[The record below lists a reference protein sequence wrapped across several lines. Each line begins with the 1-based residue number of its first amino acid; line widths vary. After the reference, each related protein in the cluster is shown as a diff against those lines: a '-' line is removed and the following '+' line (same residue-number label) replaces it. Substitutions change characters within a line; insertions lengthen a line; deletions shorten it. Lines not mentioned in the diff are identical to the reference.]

1 LKNEG
6 ENEKMAKVYYDAD
19 VSLEPLKNK
28 TVAVIGYGSQGKAQ
42 AQNMK
47 DSGIHVI
54 LGLRPNGASWK
65 TAKEEGFE
73 VYSISEAAQK
83 ADIVHILIP
92 DLDQPAVFKEQ
103 VAPHMTKG
111 KALGFS
117 HGFNI
122 HFKQIIPQDYID
134 VVMVAPKSPGRR
146 LRETYLDGF
155 GVPALV
161 AVNQNP
167 SEQAMGIAL
176 AMAKNLGCTRAGVL
190 ETTFKEE
197 TESDL
202 IGEQTVLVG
211 GLIELIKNGFEVLVE
226 AGYQPELAYF
236 EACNEAKLI
245 MDLIYQ
251 RGFVGMLKAV
261 SDTAKYGGLTV
272 GHKII
277 DEHVKENMRKAVK
290 SVQSGEFAK
299 EWVAKSSNAQQI
311 LDTMIKEIENHQ
323 IEKVGK
329 FIRKT
334 AGIER

>member
-1 LKNEG
+1 
-6 ENEKMAKVYYDAD
+6 MTKVYYDKD
-19 VSLEPLKNK
+19 VNLEPLKNK
-28 TVAVIGYGSQGKAQ
+28 TVALIGYGSQGQAQ
-42 AQNMK
+42 AQNMQV
-47 DSGIHVI
+47 SGIHVI

-65 TAKEEGFE
+65 TAKKEGFE
-73 VYSISEAAQK
+73 VYPISEASQK
-83 ADIVHILIP
+83 ADIVHMLVP
-92 DLDQPAVFKEQ
+92 DLEQPAIFKNQ
-103 VAPHMTKG
+103 IASHMAEG
-111 KALGFS
+111 KVLGFS

-122 HFKQIIPQDYID
+122 HFKQIIPPSSVD
-134 VVMVAPKSPGRR
+134 VIMVAPKSPGRR
-146 LRETYLDGF
+146 VRETYLDGF

-161 AVNQNP
+161 AVYQNP
-167 SEQAMGIAL
+167 SGQAMKIAL
-176 AMAKNLGCTRAGVL
+176 AMAKSTGCTRAGVL
-190 ETTFKEE
+190 VTTFKEE

-251 RGFVGMLKAV
+251 RGFAGMLKAV

-272 GHKII
+272 GPKII
-277 DEHVKENMRKAVK
+277 DAHVKENMRKAAK
-290 SVQSGEFAK
+290 LVQNGEFAK
-299 EWVAKSSNAQQI
+299 QWMKKGSNVQETLEA
-311 LDTMIKEIENHQ
+311 LMKPIEEHQ

-334 AGIER
+334 AGIEK

>member
-1 LKNEG
+1 
-6 ENEKMAKVYYDAD
+6 M
-19 VSLEPLKNK
+19 
-28 TVAVIGYGSQGKAQ
+28 Q
-42 AQNMK
+42 

-65 TAKEEGFE
+65 TAKKEGFE
-73 VYSISEAAQK
+73 VHPIPEASQK
-83 ADIVHILIP
+83 ADIVQILVP
-92 DLDQPAVFKEQ
+92 DLEQPAIFKTQ
-103 VAPHMTKG
+103 IAAHMTEG
-111 KALGFS
+111 KVLGFS

-122 HFKQIIPQDYID
+122 HFKQIIPPSSVD
-134 VVMVAPKSPGRR
+134 VIMVAPKSPGRR
-146 LRETYLDGF
+146 VRETYLDGF

-161 AVNQNP
+161 AVYQNP
-167 SEQAMGIAL
+167 SGQAMKTAL
-176 AMAKNLGCTRAGVL
+176 SMAKSIGCTRAGVL

-211 GLIELIKNGFEVLVE
+211 GLVELIKNGFEVLVE

-251 RGFVGMLKAV
+251 RGFAGMLKAV

-272 GHKII
+272 GPKII
-277 DEHVKENMRKAVK
+277 DAHVKENMRKAAK
-290 SVQSGEFAK
+290 LVQNGEFAK
-299 EWVAKSSNAQQI
+299 QWMKKGSNVQETLEA
-311 LDTMIKEIENHQ
+311 LMKPIEEHQ

-334 AGIER
+334 AGIEK

>member
-1 LKNEG
+1 
-6 ENEKMAKVYYDAD
+6 MTKVYYDVD

-28 TVAVIGYGSQGKAQ
+28 TVAIIGYGSQGQAQ
-42 AQNMK
+42 AQNMR
-47 DSGIHVI
+47 DSGVKVI

-65 TAKEEGFE
+65 SATNEGFK
-73 VYSISEAAQK
+73 VYPISEAAKK
-83 ADIVHILIP
+83 ADIVHMLIP
-92 DLDQPAVFKEQ
+92 DLEQPTVFRNQ
-103 VAPHMTKG
+103 VARHMTKG

-122 HFKQIIPQDYID
+122 HFKQIIAQPYVD
-134 VVMVAPKSPGRR
+134 VIMVAPKSPGRR

-161 AVNQNP
+161 AVYQNT
-167 SEQAMGIAL
+167 SGQAMKIAL
-176 AMAKNLGCTRAGVL
+176 AMAKSIGCTKAGVL

-211 GLIELIKNGFEVLVE
+211 GLMELIKNGFEVLVE

-251 RGFVGMLKAV
+251 KGLVGMLKGV
-261 SDTAKYGGLTV
+261 SDTAKYGGITV
-272 GHKII
+272 GPKVI
-277 DEHVKENMRKAVK
+277 DSHVKENMRKVVK
-290 SVQSGEFAK
+290 FVQSGEFAK
-299 EWVAKSSNAQQI
+299 DWLSKSHRTQEA
-311 LDTMIKEIENHQ
+311 LDTLIKEIEGYQ

-334 AGIER
+334 SGIEK

>member
-1 LKNEG
+1 LKNKG
-6 ENEKMAKVYYDAD
+6 ANERMTKVYYDAD
-19 VSLEPLKNK
+19 VSLESLKNK

-47 DSGIHVI
+47 DSGVHVI

-65 TAKEEGFE
+65 TAEKEGFE
-73 VYSISEAAQK
+73 VYPISEAAQK
-83 ADIVHILIP
+83 ADIVHMLIP
-92 DLDQPAVFKEQ
+92 DLEQPAIFKNQ
-103 VAPHMTKG
+103 VAPDLVEG

-122 HFKQIIPQDYID
+122 HFKQIIPKAYVD
-134 VVMVAPKSPGRR
+134 VFMVAPKSPGRR

-167 SEQAMGIAL
+167 SGQAMKIAL
-176 AMAKNLGCTRAGVL
+176 AIAKSLGCTRAGVL
-190 ETTFKEE
+190 QTTFKEE

-272 GHKII
+272 GPKII
-277 DEHVKENMRKAVK
+277 DGHVKENMQKTVK
-290 SVQSGEFAK
+290 SVQSGKFAE
-299 EWVAKSSNAQQI
+299 EWVEKSSNAQEI
-311 LDTMIKEIENHQ
+311 LKALMKEIEDHQ

-334 AGIER
+334 AGIE

>member
-1 LKNEG
+1 
-6 ENEKMAKVYYDAD
+6 MTKVYYDKD
-19 VSLEPLKNK
+19 VNLKPLKDK
-28 TVAVIGYGSQGKAQ
+28 RVAIIGYGSQGQAQ
-42 AQNMK
+42 AQNMR
-47 DSGIHVI
+47 DSGVNVI
-54 LGLRPNGASWK
+54 LGLRPGGSSWK
-65 TAKEEGFE
+65 TATDDGFK

-83 ADIVHILIP
+83 ADIVQMLIP
-92 DLDQPAVFKEQ
+92 DLEQPTVFRNQ
-103 VAPHMTKG
+103 VAPHMTEG
-111 KALGFS
+111 KVLGFS

-122 HFKQIIPQDYID
+122 HFKQIIPQSNVD
-134 VVMVAPKSPGRR
+134 VIMVAPKSPGRR

-161 AVNQNP
+161 AVYQNH
-167 SEQAMGIAL
+167 SGQAMKIAL
-176 AMAKNLGCTRAGVL
+176 AMAKSIGSTRAGVL

-251 RGFVGMLKAV
+251 KGFVGMLKAV

-272 GHKII
+272 GPKVI
-277 DEHVKENMRKAVK
+277 DNHVKENMRKVVK
-290 SVQSGEFAK
+290 SVQSGEFAS
-299 EWVAKSSNAQQI
+299 EWMKKSSRAQEI
-311 LDTMIKEIENHQ
+311 LDALMKEIENHQ
-323 IEKVGK
+323 IEKVGR

-334 AGIER
+334 AGIEK

>member
-1 LKNEG
+1 
-6 ENEKMAKVYYDAD
+6 MTKVYYDAD
-19 VSLEPLKNK
+19 VSLEPLKDK
-28 TVAVIGYGSQGKAQ
+28 TVAIIGYGSQGQAQ

-47 DSGIHVI
+47 DSGVNVI

-65 TAKEEGFE
+65 TATDDGFE
-73 VYSISEAAQK
+73 VYPISEAAQK
-83 ADIVHILIP
+83 ANIVHMLIP
-92 DLDQPAVFKEQ
+92 DLEQPAVFRNQ
-103 VAPHMTKG
+103 VASHMIEG
-111 KALGFS
+111 KVLGFS

-122 HFKQIIPQDYID
+122 HFKQIIPPPNID
-134 VVMVAPKSPGRR
+134 VIMVAPKSPGRR

-161 AVNQNP
+161 AVYQNP
-167 SEQAMGIAL
+167 SGQAMRIAL
-176 AMAKNLGCTRAGVL
+176 AMAKSSGCTRAGVL

-251 RGFVGMLKAV
+251 KGFVGMLKAV

-272 GHKII
+272 GPKVI
-277 DEHVKENMRKAVK
+277 DGHVKGNMRKVVK
-290 SVQSGEFAK
+290 FVQSGEFAR
-299 EWVAKSSNAQQI
+299 EWLKKSSNAQEI
-311 LDTMIKEIENHQ
+311 LDTLMKEIEDHQ

-334 AGIER
+334 AGLEK

>member
-1 LKNEG
+1 
-6 ENEKMAKVYYDAD
+6 MTKVYYDAD
-19 VSLEPLKNK
+19 VNLEPLKDK
-28 TVAVIGYGSQGKAQ
+28 RVAIIGYGSQGQAQ
-42 AQNMK
+42 AQNMR
-47 DSGIHVI
+47 DSGVNVI
-54 LGLRPNGASWK
+54 LGLRPGGSSWK
-65 TAKEEGFE
+65 TATDDGFK

-83 ADIVHILIP
+83 ADIVQMLIP
-92 DLDQPAVFKEQ
+92 DLEQPTVFRNQ
-103 VAPHMTKG
+103 VAPHMTEG
-111 KALGFS
+111 KVLGFS

-122 HFKQIIPQDYID
+122 HFKQIIPQSNVD
-134 VVMVAPKSPGRR
+134 VIMVAPKSPGRR

-161 AVNQNP
+161 AVYQNH
-167 SEQAMGIAL
+167 SGQAMKIAL
-176 AMAKNLGCTRAGVL
+176 AMAKSIGSTRAGVL

-251 RGFVGMLKAV
+251 KGFVGMLKAV

-272 GHKII
+272 GPKVI
-277 DEHVKENMRKAVK
+277 DNHVKENMRKVVK
-290 SVQSGEFAK
+290 SVQSGEFAS
-299 EWVAKSSNAQQI
+299 EWMKKSSRAQEI
-311 LDTMIKEIENHQ
+311 LDALMKEIENHQ
-323 IEKVGK
+323 IEKVGR

-334 AGIER
+334 AGIEK